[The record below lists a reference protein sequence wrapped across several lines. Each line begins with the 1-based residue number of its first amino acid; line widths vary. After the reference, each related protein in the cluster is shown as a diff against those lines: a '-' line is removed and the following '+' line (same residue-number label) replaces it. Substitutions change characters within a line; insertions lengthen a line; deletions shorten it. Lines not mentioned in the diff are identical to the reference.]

1 MIGIFT
7 DFKLWDMGGSVTNM
21 LSVIKNN
28 FCYVVFDKKRA
39 LSITPMGAM
48 SHATAILQLQWCYP
62 VIVYNQHLVMVI
74 SSFVSHA
81 AIGMVQ

>member
-1 MIGIFT
+1 MISMFT
-7 DFKLWDMGGSVTNM
+7 DFKLWYMGSVTNI

-28 FCYVVFDKKRA
+28 FCYVVFDKKSV

-48 SHATAILQLQWCYP
+48 SHATAIPQLQWCYP

-74 SSFVSHA
+74 SSSVSHA